1 MSVPRPSLPT
11 VSRTPPPAGGRTGF
25 HDGELLVQQRA
36 GVADEAARLGGMVGE
51 PRLSASIVAFIAD
64 HDLVFLTARDEHG
77 TLWTSALDGPPG
89 FCTVREGILRIRPTD
104 AADLPGGLVPGSMV
118 GVLLVDFARRRR
130 LRVNGVV
137 AGLEDGAVAVSVDQ
151 AYGNCPRYIHP
162 REPGGGDD
170 RSDGS
175 ARPQRQSTGLA
186 TEDIAQIRDAD
197 TMILGTAHPSHGVDT
212 SHRGGAPGF
221 VRVEDDG
228 SLWWPDLPG
237 NNLFNSLGN
246 IAAQPEASLLF
257 LDAPTGRRL
266 QVTGRAALEWVP
278 PDSEG
283 DDGGTGRRVH
293 LWPTQ
298 VAARW
303 TQTRT

>member
-1 MSVPRPSLPT
+1 
-11 VSRTPPPAGGRTGF
+11 
-25 HDGELLVQQRA
+25 
-36 GVADEAARLGGMVGE
+36 
-51 PRLSASIVAFIAD
+51 
-64 HDLVFLTARDEHG
+64 
-77 TLWTSALDGPPG
+77 
-89 FCTVREGILRIRPTD
+89 
-104 AADLPGGLVPGSMV
+104 VPGSLV
-118 GVLLVDFARRRR
+118 GALLVDFARRRR

-137 AGLEDGAVAVSVDQ
+137 AAFEEGAVTISVDQ

-162 REPGGGDD
+162 RELGDGD
-170 RSDGS
+170 RRSDRGTRTQRHS
-175 ARPQRQSTGLA
+175 AGLA
-186 TEDIAQIRDAD
+186 AEDIAQVRGAD

-246 IAAQPEASLLF
+246 IAADPEASLLF
-257 LDAPTGRRL
+257 LDALTGRAL

-293 LWPTQ
+293 LWPTH